1 MSNAMDR
8 GTTMLQPDVRELGE
22 YIAGLNLDDHPD
34 LTMEQVRAWSDDQL
48 QAWLRAECQ
57 TTLQHGQWREQCAW
71 CAGTGQHGG
80 RRCEGCAGEG
90 SRLAL
95 DEL

>member
-1 MSNAMDR
+1 MSNGMQQ
-8 GTTMLQPDVRELGE
+8 GTSPLKPDVRELGE

-34 LTMEQVRAWSDDQL
+34 LTLEQVRAWSDDQL
-48 QAWLRAECQ
+48 QAWLQAECQ
-57 TTLQHGQWREQCAW
+57 TTLQHGQWREPCAW
-71 CAGTGQHGG
+71 CAGTGHNGS